1 MRVSCVD
8 AVDPDH
14 AHAHRHHLI
23 IGSRIRSRLRIL
35 RCKVQAKII
44 RAKVQSG
51 SMRPTLG
58 LLGPGY

>member
-35 RCKVQAKII
+35 RCKVQARII
-44 RAKVQSG
+44 GFKVQVQN
-51 SMRPTLG
+51 
-58 LLGPGY
+58 Y